1 VHNTAP
7 PLESGD
13 AGLSMNTVN
22 HDFWTALDTLVAGSH
37 IVIDRPQGS
46 AHPRYPDL
54 IYPRAYGYLD
64 GTRAA
69 DGGGIDVWLGSGST
83 NAVDAIVCTIDLVK
97 RDSEIK
103 VLIGCSLD
111 DRRSIL
117 DFMNRSALGA
127 MLVERAG
134 A

>member
-1 VHNTAP
+1 
-7 PLESGD
+7 
-13 AGLSMNTVN
+13 MNTVN
-22 HDFWTALDTLVAGSH
+22 HDFWTALDTLVASSR

-54 IYPRAYGYLD
+54 IYPRPYGYLD
-64 GTRAA
+64 GTHAA

-103 VLIGCSLD
+103 VLIGCSPD

-127 MLVERAG
+127 MLVERA
-134 A
+134 AA